1 MTGPDGAAAADSVT
15 GRDMIYGFTE
25 GTDKIDI
32 AGPLAAAIDDSGTA
46 DGVISWAATNGAAY
60 FTTNAHEALF
70 VTDSVSNFAGLMA
83 QSGVPTIIANFIN
96 GIGISTT
103 AGSDGLVVY
112 STTNAGSGGGGVF
125 LFEENGTT
133 LNKVTADELTYIA
146 TIDTTTVTS
155 GITSSI
161 EIVF

>member
-1 MTGPDGAAAADSVT
+1 
-15 GRDMIYGFTE
+15 
-25 GTDKIDI
+25 
-32 AGPLAAAIDDSGTA
+32 
-46 DGVISWAATNGAAY
+46 
-60 FTTNAHEALF
+60 

-96 GIGISTT
+96 GIGISMT